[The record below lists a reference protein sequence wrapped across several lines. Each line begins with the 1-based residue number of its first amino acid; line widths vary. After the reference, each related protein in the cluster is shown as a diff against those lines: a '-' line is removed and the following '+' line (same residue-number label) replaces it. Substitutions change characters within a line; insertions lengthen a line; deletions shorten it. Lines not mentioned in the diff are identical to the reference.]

1 MGVMLYESGVGE
13 AERQEVAQG
22 FGRRY
27 GAREKLAGGLTN
39 ERDAERRLRIGYVS
53 SDLYEHPV
61 GRNLEP
67 VLVGRDR
74 GRFEVVAYAEGGRAD
89 ARRERLQGQVE
100 EWREIAG
107 LSDGAV
113 AEQVRQD
120 GIDILVILAGRFD
133 RNRPLVA
140 SYRAAPVQVSF
151 HDPGTS
157 GVGEMDY
164 LIADPDLVPRRGE
177 EKFEE
182 RVVRLGRFYVH
193 EPLAEAPEVSAP
205 PSGETGRITFGS
217 FNNPAKVSGEVLG
230 LWGEVLNAVP
240 GSVLRVKFKNWFAN
254 AGLRERF
261 VRGLGVGA
269 ERIEF
274 VAEEEGLA
282 GHLGG
287 YGEIDI
293 ALDPYPF
300 TGSTTTFEA
309 LWMGVP
315 VVTLMGRSMAG
326 RWSGSMLRAVKL
338 EELIAG
344 SPAEYVAIARRLA
357 EDPRRLAELRAG
369 LRGRVAASSLCDGRR
384 RARQL
389 DRLYRALWRRYC
401 ASSSA

>member
-1 MGVMLYESGVGE
+1 
-13 AERQEVAQG
+13 
-22 FGRRY
+22 
-27 GAREKLAGGLTN
+27 
-39 ERDAERRLRIGYVS
+39 
-53 SDLYEHPV
+53 
-61 GRNLEP
+61 
-67 VLVGRDR
+67 
-74 GRFEVVAYAEGGRAD
+74 
-89 ARRERLQGQVE
+89 
-100 EWREIAG
+100 
-107 LSDGAV
+107 
-113 AEQVRQD
+113 
-120 GIDILVILAGRFD
+120 
-133 RNRPLVA
+133 
-140 SYRAAPVQVSF
+140 
-151 HDPGTS
+151 
-157 GVGEMDY
+157 
-164 LIADPDLVPRRGE
+164 
-177 EKFEE
+177 
-182 RVVRLGRFYVH
+182 
-193 EPLAEAPEVSAP
+193 
-205 PSGETGRITFGS
+205 
-217 FNNPAKVSGEVLG
+217 
-230 LWGEVLNAVP
+230 
-240 GSVLRVKFKNWFAN
+240 
-254 AGLRERF
+254 
-261 VRGLGVGA
+261 VGA